1 MPQAS
6 GTAGLPGRGQL
17 PVVNTCPPQP
27 EGAPQGYRQGAWP
40 HQPPAAQGGLPDTVP
55 QVGLTALATTQCTPE
70 SSGQRLQLNPASHQN
85 GQGPEHQL
93 WAPDGSLH
101 PTPASCHPWFP
112 TGYPLASC
120 SAPTFSPPTVSPQTL
135 GQDGGQGCHL
145 QFSPCLAPQGWGA
158 HDLSHSPLLCQAAPS
173 VRSFHTWDEV
183 SLPMAPSPSPHAQT
197 LTPRQSCGFQDHPP
211 CKVRCSPFTR
221 SPYISPRVN
230 LQPCEPPGPHIHT
243 QHVCRLL
250 PLHDLDVSGASWDV
264 GHQRVTWG
272 RGQW

>member
-17 PVVNTCPPQP
+17 PVVNTCPPRP

-85 GQGPEHQL
+85 GQWPEHQL

-112 TGYPLASC
+112 TGYPLPSC

-135 GQDGGQGCHL
+135 GQDGGSGMPPPAPPVFSVPGPPGMGC
-145 QFSPCLAPQGWGA
+145 
-158 HDLSHSPLLCQAAPS
+158 
-173 VRSFHTWDEV
+173 
-183 SLPMAPSPSPHAQT
+183 SLPESQPPLVSSCPECEVFPH
-197 LTPRQSCGFQDHPP
+197 LG
-211 CKVRCSPFTR
+211 
-221 SPYISPRVN
+221 
-230 LQPCEPPGPHIHT
+230 
-243 QHVCRLL
+243 
-250 PLHDLDVSGASWDV
+250 
-264 GHQRVTWG
+264 
-272 RGQW
+272 